1 MTEAESHA
9 GVPAVEDADDLQAE
23 VERLRV
29 ENQRLMHGG
38 GTSAFWRNLL
48 AGLSIFLG
56 VVLVSAAISAV
67 WLNRT
72 IMDENRWVETMA
84 PLAQDAGIQDYV
96 AAKATDSLFGAVDIQ
111 AYVAKALQP
120 LPPAVQGLATPIT
133 GAIQSFIKDSATKFV
148 RSDRFPQLWDQ
159 MNRLAH
165 KAFIAAVTERSGGVV
180 NNQAGKVTIDVSVLV
195 DEIKSQLTSR
205 GLGFVNAVPT
215 PASSRDI
222 VLIDSPALAQ
232 ASAGIQF
239 LNTSAYALPFAAL
252 ALLVLGVVL
261 AVNRRKAVLWLGIGV
276 VAVTLLPVEAIYFGQ
291 FPFAQAA
298 LQYAQMPQAV
308 ASTAYTIV
316 FRNLIHAEQMFAIVG
331 IVFVIGAMVAGPS
344 AWAVALRGG
353 LSHGI
358 DNIGLDWD
366 FGPAGE
372 WVLAHRSGMRA
383 AGLIAAVVALVI
395 FRVSTVWTIVW
406 LVIAVLIWLLAVQL
420 FGRPRPVAKATGETG
435 TPDDVATRS

>member
-1 MTEAESHA
+1 MTEAESHSDA
-9 GVPAVEDADDLQAE
+9 PVVEDADDLQAE
-23 VERLRV
+23 VERLRA

-38 GTSAFWRNLL
+38 GASAFWRNML

-72 IMDENRWVETMA
+72 IMDEDRWVQTMA

-96 AAKATDSLFGAVDIQ
+96 ATKATDSLFAAVDIH

-133 GAIQSFIKDSATKFV
+133 GAVQGFVKDAATKFV
-148 RSDRFPQLWDQ
+148 RSDQFPQLWDK
-159 MNRLAH
+159 MNRLAQ
-165 KAFIAAVTERSGGVV
+165 KAFIASVTERTGGLV
-180 NNQAGKVTIDVSVLV
+180 NNQAGKVTLDVSVLV
-195 DEIKSQLTSR
+195 DQIKAQLTSS

-215 PASSRDI
+215 PSSSRNI

-232 ASAGIQF
+232 ASAAIQF
-239 LNTSAYALPFAAL
+239 LNTSAYVLPFAAL
-252 ALLVLGVVL
+252 GLLVLGVAL
-261 AVNRRKAVLWLGIGV
+261 AVDRRKAVLWLGIGV

-316 FRNLIHAEQMFAIVG
+316 FRNLIHAEQLFAIVG
-331 IVFVIGAMVAGPS
+331 VVFVIGAMLAGPS
-344 AWAVALRGG
+344 AWATALRGG

-358 DNIGLDWD
+358 DNIGPDWD
-366 FGPAGE
+366 FGPFGE
-372 WVLAHRSGMRA
+372 WVLAHRSGMQG

-395 FRVSTVWTIVW
+395 FRVSTVWTVVW
-406 LVIAVLIWLLAVQL
+406 LVVVVLIWLLAVQL
-420 FGRPRPVAKATGETG
+420 FGRPRPAAKVTGDAV
-435 TPDDVATRS
+435 TPDDAATSS